1 MFDDLSTQEWFFLA
15 LAAGTGF
22 LVVRHFMDKLS
33 DGAGKGAGPRQAAPA
48 PPSRDGADQNTWFRG
63 DAQPADGAGDQG
75 FARGG
80 ERGGGGGGGGG
91 GAHVPP
97 RDTPAAPWYQ
107 VLEVSPTAPAGDIKA
122 AYKRKIRK
130 YHPDKVAGLGPEFIA
145 IAEAKAQEINQA
157 YQQACAD
164 RSITD
169 LPP

>member
-33 DGAGKGAGPRQAAPA
+33 DGTGKGAGPQQAAPA
-48 PPSRDGADQNTWFRG
+48 PPTRDGADQTSWFRG
-63 DAQPADGAGDQG
+63 DAQAADGAGDQG

-80 ERGGGGGGGGG
+80 ERGGDDG
-91 GAHVPP
+91 GAHAPP

-130 YHPDKVAGLGPEFIA
+130 YHSDKLAGLGPEFIA
-145 IAEAKAQEINQA
+145 IAEAKAQEINRA

-169 LPP
+169 SPP